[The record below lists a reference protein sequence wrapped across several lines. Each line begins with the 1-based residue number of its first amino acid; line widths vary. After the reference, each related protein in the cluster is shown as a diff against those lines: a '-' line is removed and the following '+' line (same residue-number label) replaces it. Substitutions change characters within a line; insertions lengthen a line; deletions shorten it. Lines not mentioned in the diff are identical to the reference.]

1 MSMEDVTRTYEGSAK
16 VGRIMKSFATITL
29 KPEDF
34 SSPVSFQM
42 AISRIYESMLRMM
55 ESGGPQHTYMAEV
68 RFTDDLGNT
77 VVFAV
82 DLGPNLPPFSSEKV
96 KARIVVQL
104 YEED

>member
-1 MSMEDVTRTYEGSAK
+1 
-16 VGRIMKSFATITL
+16 MKSFAAVTL

-42 AISRIYESMLRMM
+42 AISRIYESMMRMM

-68 RFTDDLGNT
+68 RFNDDMGNT
-77 VVFAV
+77 IVFAV
-82 DLGPNLPPFSSEKV
+82 DLGPSVPPFSAEKI
-96 KARIVVQL
+96 KARIVVEL

>member
-1 MSMEDVTRTYEGSAK
+1 MEEMTRSYEGSAK
-16 VGRIMKSFATITL
+16 VGRVMKSFATITL

-42 AISRIYESMLRMM
+42 AISRIYESMMRMM
-55 ESGGPQHTYMAEV
+55 ESGAPQHTYMAEV
-68 RFTDDLGNT
+68 RFSDDLGNT

-82 DLGPNLPPFSSEKV
+82 DLGPSLPPFSSEKI
-96 KARIVVQL
+96 KARVVVHL